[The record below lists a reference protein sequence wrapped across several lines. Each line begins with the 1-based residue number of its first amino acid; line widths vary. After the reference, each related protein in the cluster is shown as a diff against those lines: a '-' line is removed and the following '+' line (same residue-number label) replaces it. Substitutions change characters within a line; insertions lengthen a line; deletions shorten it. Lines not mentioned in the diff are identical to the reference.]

1 MRLATRLGIVI
12 GGVLLAGDVRLA
24 EAQFNSAR
32 ATRTAARPSSVL
44 GYVGGLNTLSSDL
57 VARRQQ
63 FQPGL
68 AFTPGSDFG
77 LGRSA
82 GPRLAPVETGLGIGD
97 RLGERLGQTL
107 PGSQLGDPL
116 QIGPGGRRPGSARF
130 ARTFEVSPRY
140 LAQLSGI
147 TAAISLDTPEGGW
160 GVPIPRSIGAP
171 VYNVRDIGED
181 PFQVAFGLKP
191 AEPEPPADAA
201 VADDA
206 DSDAASPV
214 RNVWDVIDARA
225 DRRIAQM
232 ERRGREHFREA
243 FQGNP
248 EQRSENLAR
257 AAQLLAAVRG
267 GDRGNYLAAVLCFHT
282 ALERGQFTVALENL
296 AIAVSR
302 RPEFLAEKPDLAPLF
317 GTESAVQRHLQAFQR
332 IGQNNPTFAEAYVIE
347 AYCNLWLGDFTR
359 ANEAVENADRIAK
372 DTGAERVIKTVTLA
386 IRAAIP

>member
-1 MRLATRLGIVI
+1 MRSTTRFGLVLGGLLLTATAPLAS
-12 GGVLLAGDVRLA
+12 
-24 EAQFNSAR
+24 AQFNSAR

-63 FQPGL
+63 FQAGL
-68 AFTPGSDFG
+68 SYAPGSDLG

-97 RLGERLGQTL
+97 RLGERLGNAL

-116 QIGPGGRRPGSARF
+116 QIGPGRRRPGSARF

-147 TAAISLDTPEGGW
+147 TAAVSLGTPEGGW
-160 GVPIPRSIGAP
+160 GVPLPRDIGAP
-171 VYNVRDIGED
+171 VYNVRDIGD
-181 PFQVAFGLKP
+181 DSFQVAFGLLP
-191 AEPEPPADAA
+191 AEPDAPENPQA
-201 VADDA
+201 ADDPEA
-206 DSDAASPV
+206 GPSPPV

-232 ERRGREHFREA
+232 ERRGRDHFREA
-243 FQGNP
+243 FQGSP

-267 GDRGNYLAAVLCFHT
+267 AERGNYLAALLCFHA

-296 AIAVSR
+296 GIAVSR
-302 RPEFLAEKPDLAPLF
+302 RPEFLADKPDLAPYF
-317 GTESAVQRHLQAFQR
+317 GSESAVQRHLQAFQR

-347 AYCNLWLGDFTR
+347 AYCNLWLGEFTR
-359 ANEAVENADRIAK
+359 AKEAVENADRIAK
-372 DTGAERVIKTVTLA
+372 DTNAERVIKTVTLA
-386 IRAAIP
+386 IRAAMP